1 MSQENCISDPQKL
14 NIVATFNLP
23 DNFQCLVEKGPYCLL
38 VYKDLIPISNGSDLR
53 FVPLQSEIID
63 RNRLIWSSRVQLSNI
78 ANLFLKLM
86 RKSIKKEN

>member
-1 MSQENCISDPQKL
+1 M
-14 NIVATFNLP
+14 
-23 DNFQCLVEKGPYCLL
+23 L